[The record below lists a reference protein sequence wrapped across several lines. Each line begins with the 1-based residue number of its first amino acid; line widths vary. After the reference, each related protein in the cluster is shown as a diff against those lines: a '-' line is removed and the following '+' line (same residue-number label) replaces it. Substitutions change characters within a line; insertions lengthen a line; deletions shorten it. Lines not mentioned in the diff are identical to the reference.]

1 MKFENSIPFDLG
13 FGKHLLNFVPDFEYA
28 YNELNNIRN
37 FNMKKFQFQRF
48 FPHFQ
53 KEINMYIDFY
63 IGCLLWAFYIKQF
76 KNKEISGNPMLG
88 QEISDEQGT
97 ATTDYIINYLPKF
110 EKDAKYYANKNIK
123 FEQKIYDLLNL
134 YKKFL
139 VENKHFVNTKTS
151 DDLVV
156 PVDIKK
162 PNYDEYLD
170 VIEKVVDSGNFDL
183 LRNYL
188 DLLLDSTV

>member
-1 MKFENSIPFDLG
+1 
-13 FGKHLLNFVPDFEYA
+13 
-28 YNELNNIRN
+28 
-37 FNMKKFQFQRF
+37 
-48 FPHFQ
+48 
-53 KEINMYIDFY
+53 
-63 IGCLLWAFYIKQF
+63 
-76 KNKEISGNPMLG
+76 MLG

-156 PVDIKK
+156 PVDIKN

-183 LRNYL
+183 LRNHL
-188 DLLLDSTV
+188 DLLLDSAV